1 MKATVGRR
9 VALVTRARPGREDTG
24 VMNARRV
31 DLRAAAAAV
40 LAWVMLGAYLAL
52 VDEQAGDAAAWYVA
66 LLVLGAVAAGYGAVT
81 SLPAHRLALVV
92 AGLLLGVGGVLVLA
106 AVGLPVLV
114 AGVLCL
120 VAAVRPF
127 RGDPEGG

>member
-1 MKATVGRR
+1 
-9 VALVTRARPGREDTG
+9 
-24 VMNARRV
+24 

-40 LAWVMLGAYLAL
+40 LVWVMLGAYLAI
-52 VDEQAGDAAAWYVA
+52 VDEQAGDAAVWYVA

-92 AGLLLGVGGVLVLA
+92 AGLLLVA
-106 AVGLPVLV
+106 AGLLGILTIGLPVLV

-120 VAAVRPF
+120 VAAARPAPV
-127 RGDPEGG
+127 DPPSD